1 MATSVPRAA
10 PLGTEVAGRSEL
22 STSVPGN
29 LRPRQNFSRGR
40 RLQVRRRW
48 YRGDVRLK
56 WLAFGVAAGALFVF
70 ERLRPLRARKEP
82 GPSRVGRNVAI
93 GLLAAATTAAGELPV
108 VAPAQRL
115 AERRRLGLLRWTP
128 LRRLPHALRVV
139 LGFLLLDYTL
149 YLWHW
154 LNHRMPRLWRFHAVH
169 HIDLDLDSTTGLRF
183 HFGELALA
191 AGFRAAQVLLLGVD
205 RDTLRAWQ
213 QTLLVSVV
221 FHHSNLDLPIEME
234 RALQYVFVT
243 PRMHG
248 IHHSTR
254 GEEMNTNYSSLL
266 SWWDRMH
273 SSLNVDTPQSV
284 VTIGV
289 EGFLEPGQ
297 VTFVRSLSLP
307 FVRLGEGTREL
318 AD

>member
-1 MATSVPRAA
+1 MRI
-10 PLGTEVAGRSEL
+10 
-22 STSVPGN
+22 
-29 LRPRQNFSRGR
+29 
-40 RLQVRRRW
+40 
-48 YRGDVRLK
+48 K

-82 GPSRVGRNVAI
+82 GLSRVGRNVAI
-93 GLLAAATTAAGELPV
+93 GLLGAATTAASELPI

-128 LRRLPHALRVV
+128 LRRLPRALRVV
-139 LGFLLLDYTL
+139 LGFVLLDYTL

-154 LNHRMPRLWRFHAVH
+154 LNHRVPGLWRFHAVH
-169 HIDLDLDSTTGLRF
+169 HVDLDLDSTTGLRF

-205 RDTLRAWQ
+205 RDTLSAWQ
-213 QTLLVSVV
+213 QALLLSVV
-221 FHHSNLDLPIEME
+221 FHHSNLELPIEAE

-254 GEEMNTNYSSLL
+254 PDETDSNFSSLL
-266 SWWDRMH
+266 SCWDRLH
-273 SSLNVDTPQSV
+273 RSLRLDVPQRT

-289 EGFLEPGQ
+289 AGFSRPEDVTLE
-297 VTFVRSLSLP
+297 RSLTLP
-307 FVRLGEGTREL
+307 FREDPRLL
-318 AD
+318 PPADAALRRTSA